1 MAAYHELLAQ
11 KDALEQ
17 QISDALRAESVEA
30 IDTVRRLIYDYGLT
44 AKDCGFSEFAEPKA
58 AVTAIKAP
66 RVLGPAAI
74 KYRGPNGETWS
85 GRGRR
90 PAWLGSLIEDGR
102 SADEFLIA
110 KEAA

>member
-1 MAAYHELLAQ
+1 MTTYHELLAQ
-11 KDALEQ
+11 RDSLDK

-30 IDTVRRLIYDYGLT
+30 IDTVRRLVADYALT
-44 AKDCGFSEFAEPKA
+44 AKDCGFAEFAAPKA
-58 AVTAIKAP
+58 TVTQIKTGAP
-66 RVLGPAAI
+66 ADI

-85 GRGRR
+85 GRGRQ